1 MIILTGASGGIGKAI
16 LPLLSKIDDVI
27 AISYS
32 KNLDVRNL
40 NNVESYQLDLVSES
54 QIEEFIS
61 KIQSKLS
68 NVVLINAAAVS
79 MDNLFINYNT
89 DDWNRVLNVNLTG
102 TFFLTRAIIETM
114 IKDNWGRVI
123 NISSVAG
130 INGVAGTAA
139 YSVTKTGI
147 LGMSKVLANE
157 YARFGIT
164 SNVLILGYFN
174 TGLINDLNKESYEKI
189 IKSIPSK
196 NLGEPTNIVNAVNF
210 IIKSE
215 YVNGATINIDGG
227 I

>member
-123 NISSVAG
+123 FSSWYQWCG
-130 INGVAGTAA
+130 WNSSI
-139 YSVTKTGI
+139 
-147 LGMSKVLANE
+147 
-157 YARFGIT
+157 F
-164 SNVLILGYFN
+164 
-174 TGLINDLNKESYEKI
+174 SY
-189 IKSIPSK
+189 
-196 NLGEPTNIVNAVNF
+196 
-210 IIKSE
+210 
-215 YVNGATINIDGG
+215 
-227 I
+227 

>member
-1 MIILTGASGGIGKAI
+1 
-16 LPLLSKIDDVI
+16 
-27 AISYS
+27 
-32 KNLDVRNL
+32 
-40 NNVESYQLDLVSES
+40 
-54 QIEEFIS
+54 
-61 KIQSKLS
+61 
-68 NVVLINAAAVS
+68 
-79 MDNLFINYNT
+79 
-89 DDWNRVLNVNLTG
+89 
-102 TFFLTRAIIETM
+102 
-114 IKDNWGRVI
+114 
-123 NISSVAG
+123 
-130 INGVAGTAA
+130 
-139 YSVTKTGI
+139 
-147 LGMSKVLANE
+147 MSKVLANE